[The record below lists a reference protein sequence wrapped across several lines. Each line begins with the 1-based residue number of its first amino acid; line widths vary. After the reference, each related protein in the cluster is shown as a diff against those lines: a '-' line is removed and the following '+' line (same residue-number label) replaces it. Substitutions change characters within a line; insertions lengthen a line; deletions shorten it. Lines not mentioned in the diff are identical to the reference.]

1 MSKGDE
7 VTETGR
13 DGPAP
18 TGSNHSNV
26 EARAAWFTLHGRK
39 HTVAVLGAMECFT
52 GRRGGKDW
60 S

>member
-13 DGPAP
+13 DRPAP

-26 EARAAWFTLHGRK
+26 EARAAWWFTLH
-39 HTVAVLGAMECFT
+39 
-52 GRRGGKDW
+52 
-60 S
+60 